1 MAVIEPGEAERDPG
15 FHWMDALNN
24 GKRPAGAGEARWPDA
39 VEHMADVVYAERGG
53 QPLLLDLV
61 RPLDR
66 GRGRLPVVLYIH
78 GGGWS
83 SGSRKSLPD
92 AFWLFPGFIRI
103 SIDYRLTGAAP
114 FPAQLEDCQAAI
126 RWVRAHAEEL
136 GADPERIGV
145 WGSSAGGHLACLL
158 GLAGDGPPR
167 EGEPY
172 PLHSHRVQAVVSCSG
187 PTNLP
192 ELREWRQ
199 SVTKLMAGR
208 LDRWIGQMKKKSPF
222 LMKRL
227 TGLLLNKLRERLVK
241 GLSADSLEA
250 LVGYHPDQ
258 NGEAWR
264 QASPLQRLGQW
275 RSGSAAEKTG
285 LPSFLLMHGTTD
297 PLVPV
302 YQSVSFYEAL
312 KSAGADA
319 VFIPLSGYGHST
331 YWDHAGRF
339 RKESVAHILR
349 FLQNAL

>member
-1 MAVIEPGEAERDPG
+1 MSMIEPGPDQELP
-15 FHWMDALNN
+15 WMGTLNN
-24 GKRPAGAGEARWPDA
+24 GKRPAEAGGVPWPGD

-66 GRGRLPVVLYIH
+66 DRGRLPVVLYIH

-83 SGSRKSLPD
+83 SGSRKSVPD

-136 GADPERIGV
+136 GADPGRIGV

-158 GLAGDGPPR
+158 GLAGDDPPR

-172 PLHSHRVQAVVSCSG
+172 PLHSHRVQAAVSCSG

-192 ELREWRQ
+192 ELREWRH

-208 LDRWIGQMKKKSPF
+208 LDRWIGQLKQKSPF
-222 LMKRL
+222 LTKRL
-227 TGLLLNKLRERLVK
+227 TGLILNKLRGKLVK
-241 GLSADSLEA
+241 GLAADSLEA
-250 LVGYHPDQ
+250 LVGCHPDE

-264 QASPLQRLGQW
+264 QASPLCRIGQRN
-275 RSGSAAEKTG
+275 GSPAAEAG
-285 LPSFLLMHGTTD
+285 LPSFLLMHGITD

-302 YQSVSFYEAL
+302 YQSISFYEAL

-319 VFIPLSGYGHST
+319 VFIPLSGHGHST

-339 RKESVAHILR
+339 REENVAHILR
-349 FLQNAL
+349 FLQKAL